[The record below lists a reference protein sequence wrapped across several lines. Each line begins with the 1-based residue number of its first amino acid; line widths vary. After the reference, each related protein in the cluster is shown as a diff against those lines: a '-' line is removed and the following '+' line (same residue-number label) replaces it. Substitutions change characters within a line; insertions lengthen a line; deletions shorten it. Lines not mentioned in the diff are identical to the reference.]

1 MVGLQSALAQ
11 ASREG
16 NCAAVASMVALVD
29 VNLGRGQALYE
40 AVRHGHTDV
49 AKILIEGGADAGLR
63 HGLLI
68 EMAALSGNTDLLRL
82 MLEHSSH
89 VCQDNEF
96 AYAERMAAARGD
108 TQVMQL
114 LITRGMDVASRG
126 GTALQASAQN
136 GHVDIVR
143 MLLDHNAD
151 ATVHEHRALCLAAG
165 EHPFRVCL
173 F

>member
-1 MVGLQSALAQ
+1 MVGMQSALVQ

-16 NCAAVASMVALVD
+16 NCAAVASMAALVD
-29 VNLGRGQALYE
+29 VDLARGQALYE

-63 HGLLI
+63 RGLLI
-68 EMAALSGNTDLLRL
+68 KMAAFSGNADLLRL
-82 MLEHSSH
+82 MLEHSGH
-89 VCQDNEF
+89 VCEDSEF
-96 AYAERMAAARGD
+96 AYAERMAAARGH
-108 TQVMQL
+108 THVMQL
-114 LITRGMDVASRG
+114 LIARGMDVASRG
-126 GTALQASAQN
+126 GAALQVSAQN

-151 ATVHEHRALCLAAG
+151 ATANEHRALCLAAG
-165 EHPFRVCL
+165 EYLFCVCA